1 VFKLLRIDEKKEIV
15 KVLHDKFARSKVVI
29 VTDYKGLDVATINDL
44 RRRLRAHEIEYK
56 VVKNS
61 LLVRAA
67 EETDVALIKDRF
79 KGPSAVALSYDD
91 PVSPAKVLTKFVEE
105 YSQLEIKT
113 AVMDGKVLDFDAIKK
128 ISTLPSREELLGQFL
143 SAANGVA
150 TGFVRVLN
158 AIPVQLLNVL
168 QAIKEQKEAA

>member
-1 VFKLLRIDEKKEIV
+1 MRIDKKKEIV
-15 KVLHDKFARSKVVI
+15 KDLHDKFARSKVVI
-29 VTDYKGLDVATINDL
+29 ITDYKGLDVETINNL

-61 LLVRAA
+61 LLVRAS

-79 KGPSAVALSYDD
+79 KGPSAVALSYVD
-91 PVSPAKVLTKFVEE
+91 PIAPAKVLTKFLEE

-113 AVMDGKVLDFDAIKK
+113 GVMDGKVLDLDAIKK
-128 ISTLPSREELLGQFL
+128 IATLPSREELLGQFL

-150 TGFVRVLN
+150 TNFVRVLN

>member
-1 VFKLLRIDEKKEIV
+1 LRIDKKKEIV
-15 KVLHDKFARSKVVI
+15 KDLHEKFARSKVVI
-29 VTDYKGLDVATINDL
+29 ITDYKGLDVATISDL
-44 RRRLRAHEIEYK
+44 RRRLRANEIEYK

-79 KGPSAVALSYDD
+79 KGPSAVALSYGD
-91 PVSPAKVLTKFVEE
+91 PIAPAKVLTKFLEE
-105 YSQLEIKT
+105 YSQFGIKSG
-113 AVMDGKVLDFDAIKK
+113 VMDGKVLDLDAIKK

-150 TGFVRVLN
+150 TSFVRVLN

>member
-1 VFKLLRIDEKKEIV
+1 MRIDKKKEIV
-15 KVLHDKFARSKVVI
+15 KDLHEKFARSKVVI
-29 VTDYKGLDVATINDL
+29 ITDYKGLDVSTINDL

-91 PVSPAKVLTKFVEE
+91 PIAPAKVLTKFLDE
-105 YSQLEIKT
+105 YSQLEIKSG
-113 AVMDGKVLDFDAIKK
+113 VMDGKVLDLDAIKK
-128 ISTLPSREELLGQFL
+128 MSTLPSREALLGQFL

>member
-1 VFKLLRIDEKKEIV
+1 LRIDKKKEIV
-15 KVLHDKFARSKVVI
+15 KALHEKFARSKVVI
-29 VTDYKGLDVATINDL
+29 ITDYKGLDVATISDL

-61 LLVRAA
+61 LLARAA

-79 KGPSAVALSYDD
+79 KGPSAVALSYGD
-91 PVSPAKVLTKFVEE
+91 PIAPAKVLTKFLEE
-105 YSQLEIKT
+105 YSQLGIKT
-113 AVMDGKVLDFDAIKK
+113 GVMNGKVLDLDAIKK

>member
-1 VFKLLRIDEKKEIV
+1 LRIDKKKEIV
-15 KVLHDKFARSKVVI
+15 KDLHDKFARSKVVI
-29 VTDYKGLDVATINDL
+29 ITDYKGLDVATINDL
-44 RRRLRAHEIEYK
+44 RRRLRAYEIEYK

-61 LLVRAA
+61 LLVRAS

-79 KGPSAVALSYDD
+79 KGPSAVALSYTD
-91 PVSPAKVLTKFVEE
+91 PIAPAKVLTKFLEE
-105 YSQLEIKT
+105 YSQFEIKSG
-113 AVMDGKVLDFDAIKK
+113 VMDGKVLDFDAIKK

-150 TGFVRVLN
+150 TSFVRVLN

>member
-1 VFKLLRIDEKKEIV
+1 MRIDEKKEIV
-15 KVLHDKFARSKVVI
+15 KDLHEKFARSKVVI
-29 VTDYKGLDVATINDL
+29 ITDYKGLDVSTINDL

-91 PVSPAKVLTKFVEE
+91 PIAPAKVLTKFLDE
-105 YSQLEIKT
+105 YSQLEIKSG
-113 AVMDGKVLDFDAIKK
+113 VMDGKVLDLAAIKK

-150 TGFVRVLN
+150 TSFVRVLN
-158 AIPVQLLNVL
+158 AMPVQLLNVL